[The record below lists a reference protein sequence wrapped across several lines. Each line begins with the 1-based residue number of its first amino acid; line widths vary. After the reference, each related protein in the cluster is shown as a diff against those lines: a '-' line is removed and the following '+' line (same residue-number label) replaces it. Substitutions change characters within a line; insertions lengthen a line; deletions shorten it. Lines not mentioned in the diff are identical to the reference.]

1 MLVIELASKDIDSC
15 DVTEHVV
22 DRFLNCLFS
31 QAPSDKLQTFLQGS
45 GAGTAGT

>member
-15 DVTEHVV
+15 DVTV
-22 DRFLNCLFS
+22 DSFLNCLFS
-31 QAPSDKLQTFLQGS
+31 QAPSDKWQTFLQGS